1 MKPLNLDELT
11 VEQKIGQLFVVRNYV
26 DDEDRAFVYEMLE
39 KRAVGGVQVR
49 VNEDCAAE
57 NARIREHADYPVLIC
72 ADMEKGFP
80 ISPYQIPSMLSL
92 GITGDEELAYQ
103 VGAVTAIEA
112 KRHGFN
118 TVWGPVVD
126 MKNGNA
132 MCKIPRILGT
142 DPEHVSRMGTAIL
155 RGYTDNGMIASA
167 KHWPVP
173 LDEIKDGH
181 AFKSFSQMTEQDIL
195 DVVIKP
201 YLHAMKEGVLPAV
214 MSGHYFYPRIDDTY
228 PATLSE
234 KLIGILRSHGFDG
247 LIFTDS
253 FAMVGILH
261 RFGTAACYGLA
272 IKAGNDMILPNY
284 RDSFKTSYNLM
295 LQAYRDGIF
304 TEERL
309 NEAVRRVITAQNATM
324 KEATATEVSEYQKD
338 CIRRVAQDGICL
350 HKNGDVATALDKD
363 SKKLFVIMVE
373 NVYRNEDG
381 FVNEISDG
389 AGLEGSLPRIRQSIL
404 SRFPGSDIKVICQY
418 PSIPQTEAVCRASTK
433 ADEVI
438 YMTFCSS
445 GAYRI
450 GENLTENVVNLMD
463 SMSEKISAVIHLGNP
478 YAMERIPRV
487 PRIIMSIG
495 SNSDCIDNSFTLPAS
510 NSDSIDNTFAVL
522 AEEYEPKG
530 KIPLELK
537 LK

>member
-49 VNEDCAAE
+49 VNKDCAQE
-57 NARIREHADYPVLIC
+57 TARIREHADYPVLIC

-92 GITGDEELAYQ
+92 GITDDEELAYQ

-132 MCKIPRILGT
+132 MCKIPRILGSE
-142 DPEHVSRMGTAIL
+142 PEHVSRMGTAIL

-167 KHWPVP
+167 KHWPIP
-173 LDEIKDGH
+173 LDETLDGH

-214 MSGHYFYPRIDDTY
+214 MSGHYFYPKIDDTY

-234 KLIGILRSHGFDG
+234 KLIGILRNQGYDG

-253 FAMVGILH
+253 FAMVGILQ
-261 RFGTAACYGLA
+261 RFGAAACYGLA

-284 RDSFKTSYNLM
+284 RDPFKVSYNQM
-295 LQAYRDGIF
+295 LQAFRDGVF
-304 TEERL
+304 TEAQL
-309 NEAVRRVITAQNATM
+309 DEAVRRIITAQNFTM
-324 KEATATEVSEYQKD
+324 KEASAPEVSAYQAE
-338 CIRRVAQDGICL
+338 CFRRVARDGICL
-350 HKNGDVATALDKD
+350 HKAPGVSTALSKD
-363 SKKLFVIMVE
+363 TKKLFVVMVE

-418 PSIPQTEAVCRASTK
+418 PSISQTEAVCSASTK
-433 ADEVI
+433 AEEVI

-450 GENLTENVVNLMD
+450 GENLTENVVNLME

-478 YAMERIPRV
+478 YAMERIPQV

-495 SNSDCIDNSFTLPAS
+495 SNSDCIDNTFALPVS
-510 NSDSIDNTFAVL
+510 NSNSIDNTFAVL
-522 AEEYEPKG
+522 AGEYEPKG
-530 KIPLELK
+530 KLPLNVK